1 MTIKEELIRRS
12 VAESVAA
19 NLRITEYDINTVADT
34 AAIKALDEIKS
45 VISRH
50 EELSDFYI
58 VDEIVEIFI
67 KYGIDTNG
75 CHDFG

>member
-12 VAESVAA
+12 VAESVAQ
-19 NLRITEYDINTVADT
+19 NLQITEYDINTVADT

>member
-12 VAESVAA
+12 VAESVAQ

>member
-12 VAESVAA
+12 VAESVAQ
-19 NLRITEYDINTVADT
+19 NLRITEYDIKTVADT

>member
-12 VAESVAA
+12 VAESVAQ

-34 AAIKALDEIKS
+34 VAIKALDEIKS

>member
-12 VAESVAA
+12 VAESVAQ

-34 AAIKALDEIKS
+34 AAINALDEIKS